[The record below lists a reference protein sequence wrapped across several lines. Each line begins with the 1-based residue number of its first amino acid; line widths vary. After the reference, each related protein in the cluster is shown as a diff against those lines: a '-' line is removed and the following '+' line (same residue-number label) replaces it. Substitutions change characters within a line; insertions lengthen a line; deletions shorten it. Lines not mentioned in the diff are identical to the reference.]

1 MEIRRFLVGLKVCE
15 VTGVFVITKDDGGLV
30 SMTRNLRLRWKDG
43 RETTHFFD
51 DEEYLGTAADE
62 LMMPT
67 SDRDMHSFH
76 PTGEI
81 DNEGLDVFAEEQSD
95 QGE

>member
-1 MEIRRFLVGLKVCE
+1 M
-15 VTGVFVITKDDGGLV
+15 LV

-43 RETTHFFD
+43 RETTHFLD
-51 DEEYLGTAADE
+51 DEEYLGTAPEE

-67 SDRDMHSFH
+67 PDGDMHSFH

-81 DNEGLDVFAEEQSD
+81 DNEGLDVFVEEQV
-95 QGE
+95 EARE